1 MIRAIRVSVGCLA
14 VLWAVATQSQNGALT
29 TKEGMLREKEAAAA
43 ALAAPGIAADKLHPR
58 IGGFWEPEKSV
69 DALVTVDGKTP
80 PMTAAGKRLQRQRVA
95 QIRAKKSED
104 PMAACLPPG
113 TPRDMLS
120 PGPFMIV
127 QTPAKITM
135 LHQHRH
141 LIRHVYL
148 DGPLKLVDADPWWEG
163 HFSGYWNAEGLVIE
177 SAGFNGNQWLDGTGL
192 PQSPNMK
199 VVERFRLVSP
209 DTLEDLITIE
219 DAEFYSKPW
228 TARLTFRRLP
238 GEGRHLVQEECM
250 EKLLEFP
257 LKVYAPAE

>member
-1 MIRAIRVSVGCLA
+1 MTRTLRVSLGCIAAFWALA
-14 VLWAVATQSQNGALT
+14 AHSQNAALT
-29 TKEGMLREKEAAAA
+29 SKEEMLREKESAAA
-43 ALAAPGIAADKLHPR
+43 ALAAPKIAEDKRRPR
-58 IGGFWEPEKSV
+58 VGGFWEPEKSV
-69 DALVTVDGKTP
+69 RELVTVDGKKP
-80 PMTAAGKRLQRQRVA
+80 PLTAAGSQLQRKRMA
-95 QIRAKKSED
+95 QIGEGRSED
-104 PMAACLPPG
+104 PMNLCLPPG

-120 PGPFMIV
+120 PAPFMIA

-135 LHQHRH
+135 LHQHLH

-163 HFSGYWNAEGLVIE
+163 HFSGYWEGNALVIE
-177 SAGFNGNQWLDGTGL
+177 TAGFNGRQWLDSTGL

-199 VVERFRLVSP
+199 VVERLRLVNP

-219 DAEFYSKPW
+219 DPEFYSRPW

-238 GEGRHLVQEECM
+238 GEGRHLVQEECS

-257 LKVYAPAE
+257 LKSYAPE

>member
-1 MIRAIRVSVGCLA
+1 MIRTIRVSLGCIA
-14 VLWAVATQSQNGALT
+14 ALWVVAAQPQNAALT

-43 ALAAPGIAADKLHPR
+43 ALAAPGIAADKLRPR

-69 DALVTVDGKTP
+69 DALVTIDGKAP
-80 PMTAAGKRLQRQRVA
+80 PMTAAGKRLQRQRMA
-95 QIRAKKSED
+95 QIRANKSED
-104 PMAACLPPG
+104 PMVMCLPPG

-120 PGPFMIV
+120 PGPFMIA

-148 DGPLKLVDADPWWEG
+148 DGPLALTEPDPWWEG
-163 HFSGYWNAEGLVIE
+163 HFSGHWNAEVLVIE
-177 SAGFNGNQWLDGTGL
+177 SAGFNGSQWLDGTGL

-199 VVERFRLVSP
+199 VVERFKLVGP
-209 DTLEDLITIE
+209 DTLEDLITLE
-219 DAEFYSKPW
+219 DPEFYSRPW
-228 TARLTFRRLP
+228 TIRLTFRRLP
-238 GEGRHLVQEECM
+238 GEGRHLVQEECS

-257 LKVYAPAE
+257 LKVYAPTE

>member
-1 MIRAIRVSVGCLA
+1 MAEIRAG
-14 VLWAVATQSQNGALT
+14 
-29 TKEGMLREKEAAAA
+29 
-43 ALAAPGIAADKLHPR
+43 
-58 IGGFWEPEKSV
+58 KS
-69 DALVTVDGKTP
+69 D
-80 PMTAAGKRLQRQRVA
+80 
-95 QIRAKKSED
+95 D
-104 PMAACLPPG
+104 PMNVCLPPG

-120 PGPFMIV
+120 PGPFMIA

-163 HFSGYWNAEGLVIE
+163 HFSGYWNADVLVIE
-177 SAGFNGNQWLDGTGL
+177 SAGFNGSQWLDATGL

-199 VVERFRLVSP
+199 VVERFRLVGP

-219 DAEFYSKPW
+219 DPEFYSKPW
-228 TARLTFRRLP
+228 TTRLTFKRLP
-238 GEGRHLVQEECM
+238 GEGRHLVQEECS

-257 LKVYAPAE
+257 LKPYAPAG